1 MNLIQTGLFLTVA
14 LSMPRCARTQEI
26 LYVDQNAE
34 SPVPDGS
41 SWCRAYPRVSDA
53 LTAVTPGSTTTIRV
67 AGGSYLPD
75 PGALADPRDATF
87 QLVSGVTIEGSYAG
101 CGAPRPD
108 ERDAIGHPTILSGD
122 LHGDDLSTGNKDDN
136 VYHVLTADHL
146 EEPIVLDG
154 LTITAGNASD
164 LSGRAFGG
172 GIYIEGG
179 VTTLRNCRFAG
190 NAGDA
195 GGAVANIMGSTT
207 ATNCTFSGNA
217 AANDGGAAFND
228 LSVLTLLNCT
238 LVGNTARTGAGI
250 RNYTGVMLELSN
262 CILWGNVAS
271 GSTSEAAQIEN
282 TASST
287 TVDYSCIQDWTG
299 TFGGIGN
306 TGADPLFVDADGEDD
321 LYGTVDDN
329 LRLREESPCVDVGT
343 PQGAPSTDLDGFARP
358 CGDGV
363 DMGAYEN
370 GECREPGP
378 APLDRSLA
386 VAWNDAAG
394 GSGMLRAMRTRPPW
408 DFTSPSLPIG
418 RDSILRFAG
427 EKIYAVSPVDDTITV
442 VVSDTWMIERTH
454 SLQEGSQ
461 PLDIAVVSPETAYVT
476 RRMATHLLRLDL
488 LTGASEEVVD
498 LGVFADADGI
508 PDLGTMAVHEGRLF
522 VQVRRRNLSGPGQF
536 APPAYLAVIDVA
548 SGEIVDVDPATPGVQ
563 AIQLAGTAPKLK
575 MQIVPPAR
583 RLFVNASGQL
593 FDQGGIEVIDLDILQ
608 SLGLAV
614 RESDGRTGADL
625 GGFVL
630 TDPERGFLVYTTDL
644 VLSSHLESFT
654 VTGGADPEPAFHT
667 VVDYLAPTLEYNE
680 QDDTIFFP
688 SSGSGGNG
696 VDVFDAGT
704 GRRLTPG
711 VTPTNGP
718 PTDLL
723 LLGNATPEFVRGDAD
738 ASGDTD
744 LSDSVSILNHLFL
757 GEGEPQCLDA
767 ADTDDTGVVD
777 ITDAVYLLQFL
788 FLGGPSP
795 EDPFGACGVDRTID
809 TLTCESF
816 QPCEEA

>member
-1 MNLIQTGLFLTVA
+1 MNPIQTTLLLTMA
-14 LSMPRCARTQEI
+14 LMPSAARTQEI
-26 LYVDQNAE
+26 LYVDQNAK
-34 SPVPDGS
+34 SPAPDGS
-41 SWCRAYPRVSDA
+41 SWCRAYPRISDA

-67 AGGSYLPD
+67 AEGRYLPD
-75 PGALADPRDATF
+75 SNGLADPRDATF
-87 QLVSGVTIEGSYAG
+87 QLLSGVTIEGSYAG
-101 CGAPRPD
+101 CGAPHPD
-108 ERDAIGHPTILSGD
+108 ERDLVGHPTILSGD
-122 LHGDDLSTGNKDDN
+122 LHGDDVSTGNKDDN

-154 LTITAGNASD
+154 LTIAAGNANG
-164 LSGRAFGG
+164 LSERAFGG

-179 VTTLRNCRFAG
+179 VTTLRNCRFPG
-190 NAGDA
+190 NAAEA

-207 ATNCTFSGNA
+207 ATNCAFSGNA
-217 AANDGGAAFND
+217 AANDGGAFFND
-228 LSVLTLLNCT
+228 LSTLTLFNCT
-238 LVGNTARTGAGI
+238 LVANTARTGGGI
-250 RNYTGVMLELSN
+250 RNYTGVMLELTN

-287 TVDYSCIQDWTG
+287 TVDYSCIQEWSG
-299 TFGGIGN
+299 AFGGIGN
-306 TGADPLFVDADGEDD
+306 TGTDPLFVDADGEDD
-321 LYGTVDDN
+321 VYGTVDDN
-329 LRLREESPCVDVGT
+329 PRLREESPCIDVGT
-343 PQGAPSTDLDGFARP
+343 PQGAPSADLDGYARP

-370 GECREPGP
+370 GECREPQP
-378 APLDRSLA
+378 VPFSHSLA
-386 VAWNDAAG
+386 VAWNDADS

-418 RDSILRFAG
+418 RHSVLRFAG
-427 EKIYAVSPVDDTITV
+427 ERIYAVSQVDDTITV
-442 VVSDTWMIERTH
+442 IVPDTWSIERTYA
-454 SLQEGSQ
+454 LEDDSQ
-461 PLDIAVVSPETAYVT
+461 PLDIAVVSAEAAYVT
-476 RRMATHLLRLDL
+476 RRLATHLLRLDL
-488 LTGASEEVVD
+488 LTGASQEFVD

-522 VQVRRRNLSGPGQF
+522 VQIRRLNLSEPGHF
-536 APPAYLAVIDVA
+536 EPPAYLAVVDVA
-548 SGEIVDVDPATPGVQ
+548 SGEIVDVDPATAGIQ

-575 MQIVPPAR
+575 MQIAPQAR

-593 FDQGGIEVIDLDILQ
+593 FDRGGIEVIDLDILQ

-630 TDPERGFLVYTTDL
+630 ASPERGFLVYTTDL

-654 VTGGADPEPAFHT
+654 VTGGADPEPAIHT
-667 VVDYLAPTLEYNE
+667 VVDYLAPTLEFNE

-688 SSGSGGNG
+688 SSGSGGDG

-704 GRRLTPG
+704 GRRLTTE
-711 VTPTNGP
+711 VTSTNGP

-723 LLGNATPEFVRGDAD
+723 LLRNATQKFVRGDTD
-738 ASGDTD
+738 ASGDID
-744 LSDSVSILNHLFL
+744 LSDSLSILEHLFL
-757 GEGEPQCLDA
+757 GEHEPQCLDA
-767 ADTDDTGVVD
+767 ADPDDSGNVD
-777 ITDAVYLLQFL
+777 ISDVIYLLQFL

-795 EDPFGACGVDRTID
+795 ADPFGACGIDPTMD

-816 QPCEEA
+816 DPCDGA